1 MSLKKY
7 EVTGYDKQGRRV
19 FHLVIVAAN
28 SDVAKLY
35 AIASLERT
43 ADGAD
48 VVKSAVKTEA
58 RLRPA
63 PLKNYSA

>member
-19 FHLVIVAAN
+19 FHLMVVAAN

-48 VVKSAVKTEA
+48 AVTNAVKTEA
-58 RLRPA
+58 RERADPTA
-63 PLKNYSA
+63 